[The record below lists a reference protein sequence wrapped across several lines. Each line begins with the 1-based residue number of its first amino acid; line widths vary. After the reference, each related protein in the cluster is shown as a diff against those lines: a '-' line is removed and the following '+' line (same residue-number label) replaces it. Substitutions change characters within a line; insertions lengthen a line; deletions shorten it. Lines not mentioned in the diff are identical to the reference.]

1 MTSPQHGWR
10 SLVARLAAELGVIV
24 LGVLIALWAD
34 GWVAERADRDVEQ
47 ARTAALREN
56 IVATRGHLTEAVEE
70 ALSAQE
76 ALSAMAYWED
86 PALLKHEQET
96 VLRGFLFGP
105 VFTPEIN
112 VYSDLKNSGDLALLT
127 SADLRQALA
136 RMDAVLEQLALLQS
150 DVVAVQQLNFDP
162 FVVGALVL
170 EGTLGP
176 FLGLEDLPQNNSTPD
191 VDMQVLR
198 NLALFKLDLVLQ
210 LLRRYDD
217 AGEALQGVED
227 AMHGRG

>member
-1 MTSPQHGWR
+1 MSSRSSSWR
-10 SLVARLAAELGVIV
+10 ELIVRLAAELGVIV

-34 GWVAERADRDVEQ
+34 GWVAERADRNVER
-47 ARTAALREN
+47 ARTDALREN
-56 IVATRGHLTEAVEE
+56 IVATRVRLDEAVEE
-70 ALSAQE
+70 AHSAQE
-76 ALSAMAYWED
+76 ALSTMAYWED
-86 PALLKHEQET
+86 PALLNRQQDLL
-96 VLRGFLFGP
+96 LRGLLFGP

-112 VYSDLKNSGDLALLT
+112 VYIDLKNSGDLALLT

-162 FVVGALVL
+162 FVVRELAL

-176 FLGLEDLPQNNSTPD
+176 LLGLEDLPTVASTPD

-198 NLALFKLDLVLQ
+198 NLALFKLDLIAQ
-210 LLRRYDD
+210 LLRQYEE
-217 AGEALQGVED
+217 AGETLQGVEG
-227 AMHGRG
+227 AIEEIG

>member
-1 MTSPQHGWR
+1 MSSRSSSWR
-10 SLVARLAAELGVIV
+10 ELIVRLAAELGVIV

-34 GWVAERADRDVEQ
+34 GWVAERADRNVER
-47 ARTAALREN
+47 ARTDALREN
-56 IVATRGHLTEAVEE
+56 IVATRLRLDEAVEE
-70 ALSAQE
+70 ARSAQE
-76 ALSAMAYWED
+76 ALSTMAYWED
-86 PALLKHEQET
+86 AALLNRQQDLL
-96 VLRGFLFGP
+96 LRGLLFGP

-112 VYSDLKNSGDLALLT
+112 VYIDLKNSGDLALLT

-162 FVVGALVL
+162 FVVRELAL

-176 FLGLEDLPQNNSTPD
+176 LLGLEDLPTVASTPD

-198 NLALFKLDLVLQ
+198 NLALFKLDLIAQ
-210 LLRRYDD
+210 LLRQYEE
-217 AGEALQGVED
+217 AGETLQGVEG
-227 AMHGRG
+227 AIEEIG

>member
-1 MTSPQHGWR
+1 MTSTRPGWHA
-10 SLVARLAAELGVIV
+10 LLARLAAELGVIV

-34 GWVAERADRDVEQ
+34 GWVADRANLQAER

-56 IVATRGHLTEAVEE
+56 IVATRSHLQEAVEE
-70 ALSAQE
+70 ARRAQE
-76 ALSAMAYWED
+76 ALSAMAYWDD
-86 PALLKHEQET
+86 PGLLNRQQEI
-96 VLRGFLFGP
+96 VLRGLLFGP

-112 VYSDLKNSGDLALLT
+112 VYSDLKNSGDLALL
-127 SADLRQALA
+127 SSPDLRQALA

-162 FVVGALVL
+162 FVVGELAL

-176 FLGLEDLPQNNSTPD
+176 FLGLEDLPRNTSTPD

-210 LLRRYDD
+210 LLRGYDD
-217 AGEALQGVED
+217 AEETLQGVED
-227 AMHGRG
+227 AMGE